1 MWKLSKKLPLWVLW
15 HLNKSQLVFHLI
27 NKYFFKLVFSN
38 ANCAIVAV
46 KLLNFLCLFF
56 FICSFFFCIEC
67 LNLLHIFKIKWIL
80 IQVLML
86 IFFSALH
93 YLFFNFCTVVKFA
106 INNFAYFLFIDVEH
120 FWMQISINLR
130 LFLLFCIFT

>member
-1 MWKLSKKLPLWVLW
+1 
-15 HLNKSQLVFHLI
+15 LI
-27 NKYFFKLVFSN
+27 
-38 ANCAIVAV
+38 
-46 KLLNFLCLFF
+46 NFLCLFF

-67 LNLLHIFKIKWIL
+67 LNLLHIFKIKYIL
-80 IQVLML
+80 IKVLIL
-86 IFFSALH
+86 IFFLFSALH